1 LGEEAVNLDEITLK
15 QGGKVSHGLETLKAI
30 RQFSQDKVTY
40 GLGHVDRCIE
50 DIEGDWLE
58 QWSDKDSKNLFSTA
72 KE

>member
-30 RQFSQDKVTY
+30 RQFSQDKITY
-40 GLGHVDRCIE
+40 GLQHVDRYVE
-50 DIEGDWLE
+50 DVEGNWLE
-58 QWSDKDSKNLFSTA
+58 NWAEEDSENLSPAF

>member
-1 LGEEAVNLDEITLK
+1 MPKKQSEKVRNALK
-15 QGGKVSHGLETLKAI
+15 MLEVS
-30 RQFSQDKVTY
+30 RRFSQDKMTY
-40 GLGHVDRCIE
+40 GLGRVDRYIE

>member
-1 LGEEAVNLDEITLK
+1 MSKKQSEKVRNALKTLE
-15 QGGKVSHGLETLKAI
+15 VS
-30 RQFSQDKVTY
+30 RRFSQDKVTY
-40 GLGHVDRCIE
+40 GLGRVDQCIE